1 MSQEDENRSSE
12 SPQKKPRLSPT
23 VKILLSL
30 ALGIGVGL
38 FFGEPAGRLGV
49 VGDVYVGLLQ
59 MTVLPFITLSLVANI
74 GRFSLQDGAKLMRAA
89 AIVMLG
95 LWVLGL
101 ITIAIVPISYPPFE
115 TGSFFSTS
123 LIEAQEAPDF
133 LGLYVPSNPF
143 HSLSQNLVPGVV
155 LFSILLGLALAGL
168 DRKQLVLDQ
177 MDVLMQGLMGVNK
190 FVVRLSPIG
199 IFAIAASA
207 AGTIT
212 LAEFGRL
219 QGYIISHTLLA
230 VILALWVLP
239 MVVAVLTGLRYRTVL
254 NASKEA
260 ALTAFVIG
268 SVFAVLPMLIDSIE
282 KLLMEDDWDPK
293 DSTVAPEIL
302 VPLAYPFPTLGKL
315 SSLLFIP
322 FSAWFVGSS
331 IDAGQMLVFLTSGL
345 FSSFGSLVVTI
356 PFLLDLL
363 HLPSDMFQLF
373 MMAGVWSARV
383 SDLLG
388 IMSLLAFSILTAYAI
403 KRRISIHWRQLVGA
417 LVIGALLMG
426 GAMLGTR
433 VYLKTTFEGAYK
445 KADIL
450 DRMHLLEPLVPAAV
464 LDEPA
469 PNPIPLQ
476 PGESRI
482 DRARRERVLRVG
494 FDPQRLPFCFF
505 NHRNELVGFD
515 IDMAHRMAA
524 DFRVELVFVPFRNET
539 LVKQLE
545 EDHFDIAMCGLGGTL
560 GRASRLMFSDSYLD
574 VTLAAVV
581 EDHRR
586 NDFLSRATIERIE
599 NPKLAFLEGSYFEE
613 RIRTRVPDVDYVAL
627 ESEAEFF
634 EMSGEVDALVTSA
647 EAGAAWALFHP
658 GYAMVN
664 PIRPPVKIPLV
675 YPLGS
680 DDGYY
685 YSLIND
691 WIDLKKKD
699 GTVDTLF
706 AHWILGK
713 GGEDRRPRWSVMRD
727 VLGWK

>member
-1 MSQEDENRSSE
+1 MSQEDGQQASKDRA
-12 SPQKKPRLSPT
+12 KKPRLSPT
-23 VKILLSL
+23 VRILLSL

-38 FFGEPAGRLGV
+38 FLGEPAGRLGI

-74 GRFSLQDGAKLMRAA
+74 GRFSLRDGARLMRAA

-95 LWVLGL
+95 LWALAL
-101 ITIAIVPISYPPFE
+101 FSIAIVPLSFPPFE
-115 TGSFFSTS
+115 TGSFFSAS
-123 LIEAQEAPDF
+123 LIEPQEPPDF

-155 LFSILLGLALAGL
+155 LFSILLGFALANL

-177 MDVLMQGLMGVNK
+177 MDVLMEGLMGVNR

-212 LAEFGRL
+212 LREFGRL
-219 QGYIISHTLLA
+219 QGYIISHTLVA

-239 MVVAVLTGLRYRTVL
+239 MIVAVLTGLKVRAVMG
-254 NASKEA
+254 ASKEA

-268 SVFAVLPMLIDSIE
+268 SVFAVLPMLIAGIE
-282 KLLMEDDWDPK
+282 KLLVEEGWDAED
-293 DSTVAPEIL
+293 SSVAPEIL

-315 SSLLFIP
+315 SSLLFVP

-331 IDAGQMLVFLTSGL
+331 IDAGQMAIFLTSGL

-373 MMAGVWSARV
+373 MMSAVWSARV

-388 IMSLLAFSILTAYAI
+388 IMSLLAFSVLTTYALQRKI
-403 KRRISIHWRQLVGA
+403 RLDWVRLAGGLAVSV
-417 LVIGALLMG
+417 VLMAV
-426 GAMLGTR
+426 AMLGTR
-433 VYLKTTFEGAYK
+433 TYLRTTFEGAYK

-450 DRMHLLEPLVPAAV
+450 DSMHLLQPLVETEI

-469 PNPIPLQ
+469 PNPSPLE
-476 PGESRI
+476 PGEPRI
-482 DRARRERVLRVG
+482 DRLRRTQVLRVG
-494 FDPQRLPFCFF
+494 FDPRRLPFCFF
-505 NHRNELVGFD
+505 NHREELVGFD

-524 DFRVELVFVPFRNET
+524 DFGLGLVFVPFSNET
-539 LVKQLE
+539 LTQQLE

-560 GRASRLMFSDSYLD
+560 KRARQFMFSDSYLD

-586 NDFLSRATIERIE
+586 KDFLSRETINQIE
-599 NPKLAFLEGSYFEE
+599 DPKLAFLEGSYFEE
-613 RIRTRVPDVDYVAL
+613 RIRTRFPEVDFMAL
-627 ESEAEFF
+627 DSEAEFF
-634 EMSGEVDALVTSA
+634 ELAGEVDALVTSA
-647 EAGAAWALFHP
+647 EGGSAWALFHP
-658 GYAMVN
+658 GYTMVN
-664 PIRPPVKIPLV
+664 PIQPPVKIPLV
-675 YPLGS
+675 YPLGE
-680 DDGYY
+680 DNGYY
-685 YSLIND
+685 YALVND
-691 WIDLKKKD
+691 WIDLRKKD
-699 GTVDTLF
+699 GTIDALF

-713 GGEDRRPRWSVMRD
+713 GGDDRQPRWSIVRN
-727 VLGWK
+727 VLGWM

>member
-1 MSQEDENRSSE
+1 MG
-12 SPQKKPRLSPT
+12 PT
-23 VKILLSL
+23 TKILLSL

-49 VGDVYVGLLQ
+49 IGDVYVGLLQ

-89 AIVMLG
+89 ALVMLG
-95 LWVLGL
+95 LWVLAL
-101 ITIAIVPISYPPFE
+101 ITIAVVPLSFPPFE
-115 TGSFFSTS
+115 TGSFFSAS
-123 LIEAQEAPDF
+123 LIEPQEPPDF
-133 LGLYVPSNPF
+133 VGLYVPSNPF

-155 LFSILLGLALAGL
+155 LFSILLGFALANL

-177 MDVLMQGLMGVNK
+177 MDVLMEGLMGVNR

-199 IFAIAASA
+199 IFAISASA

-219 QGYIISHTLLA
+219 QGYIISHTLTA

-239 MVVAVLTGLRYRTVL
+239 MLVAVLTGLRYRDIMK
-254 NASKEA
+254 ASREA

-268 SVFAVLPMLIDSIE
+268 SVFAVLPTLIAGLGRLLSENEWDSQ
-282 KLLMEDDWDPK
+282 
-293 DSTVAPEIL
+293 DSSVAPEIL

-315 SSLLFIP
+315 SSLLFVP

-331 IDAGQMLVFLTSGL
+331 IDLGEKIVFLTSGL

-373 MMAGVWSARV
+373 LMSSVWSARV

-388 IMSLLAFSILTAYAI
+388 IMSLVAFSTLTAYAI
-403 KRRISIHWRQLVGA
+403 RSRISIDWARLFGGLAISV
-417 LVIGALLMG
+417 VLMG
-426 GAMLGTR
+426 AAMLGTR
-433 VYLKTTFEGAYK
+433 AYLRTTFEGAYK

-450 DRMHLLEPLVPAAV
+450 ENMHLSQPLVPTEI

-469 PNPIPLQ
+469 PNPTPLS

-482 DRARRERVLRVG
+482 DRARRQKILRVG
-494 FDPQRLPFCFF
+494 YDPQRLPFCFL
-505 NHRNELVGFD
+505 NHRDELVGFD

-524 DFRVELVFVPFRNET
+524 DFGVGLVFVPFRNET
-539 LVKQLE
+539 LARQLA

-560 GRASRLMFSDSYLD
+560 RRAATFVFSDSYLD

-586 NDFLSRATIERIE
+586 KDFLSRETINRLE

-613 RIRTRVPDVDYVAL
+613 RIRTRFPQIEFVAL
-627 ESEAEFF
+627 DSEAEFF
-634 EMSGEVDALVTSA
+634 ELAGDVDALVTTA
-647 EAGAAWALFHP
+647 EGGSAWALFHP
-658 GYAMVN
+658 GYTMVN

-675 YPLGS
+675 YPLGD

-685 YSLIND
+685 HALIND

-699 GTVDTLF
+699 GTVDALF
-706 AHWILGK
+706 AHWILGE
-713 GGEDRRPRWSVMRD
+713 GGEDRSPRWSVIRD
-727 VLGWK
+727 VLGWV